1 MLADS
6 CQVVEQTSY
15 EGVAREACA
24 GGFDLVIVYGN
35 CLPPP
40 VLCSGRLLE
49 NTLCAIKTIKA
60 ARAVPIVAFTS
71 MEEWLEPLR
80 AAGAD
85 ACLPLPVLL
94 SDLKNAVF
102 GCLDRR
108 T

>member
-1 MLADS
+1 MASHCD
-6 CQVVEQTSY
+6 EFI
-15 EGVAREACA
+15 REACNGDFGVVLIYA
-24 GGFDLVIVYGN
+24 N
-35 CLPPP
+35 CVLPTAPLSLIEHS
-40 VLCSGRLLE
+40 VL
-49 NTLCAIKTIKA
+49 AIKTIKA
-60 ARAVPIVAFTS
+60 ARAVPIVALTS